1 MRRSRPRVA
10 AITAVAVCFT
20 SAAALPALASTAT
33 SSPGHSQIAPTSAR
47 SPLLLITGQRLTVRQ
62 LAGGG
67 RAIAVLSGKGT
78 ALVSIRLGSL
88 TEEMP
93 AEALAYLGR
102 GLDPSLFNIGA
113 LQRAET
119 SGRLPV
125 DITFA
130 GRQRALP
137 GVTVTR
143 SGPGREEGY
152 LTPAGAMLFGAA
164 LARQFRADHHTG
176 RYGADGLFAGADIA
190 LRGAH
195 AGVQRPGFRLD
206 TLTMRAT
213 DLNGRPDNGDLVMV
227 MNADNPARFEDF
239 LETTNIF
246 YRGTTKFSV
255 PPGHYW
261 AIGVFFTF
269 SNNSAALRQVVLPQ
283 FTVRGNTT
291 VHMAARAASSEIG
304 FTTPRPAVPLQ
315 LTLNVVRGAANGAQF
330 SDSFTAIEPGLSLWV
345 NPTTAKPTVGTLSS
359 FTSGQ
364 LASPRKAA
372 GLPYDYNLD
381 YPGPAGI
388 IPAQQHFTVAP
399 ASLAAATQRYFQD
412 VPSAGGWGVFGGSPG
427 ELQGGV
433 FFASVFPF
441 RLPVTRIQYFS
452 AGQSQA
458 WSSFYIEF
466 LSSFAGG
473 QSGPFQVLHP
483 AAQVAEDWNAYPLH
497 PQPNVQLLPPGL
509 GVFVPEVPAAFR
521 AGNTLSWYT
530 TPFSDNTPGN
540 LGSGYYAGPG
550 TAVTGSYAVY
560 EDGVR
565 IAHGNPIN
573 GIAPVRLSPKPS
585 VLTLV
590 LTAGRFSPSYPL
602 SSASST
608 AWTWHSAPQP
618 GARVP
623 PSWFCGFTKTGGLLR
638 SCAVQPMM
646 TVDYHVQGLQQDGRT
661 ADGPQFVDL
670 AFGHLQLASAAAVT
684 GATAQFSYNDGQ
696 TWQPA
701 TVTPLG
707 GGHFRMAFTAPG
719 GVDVTL
725 RVHATDAAGGA
736 ITETILRAYGV
747 SL

>member
-10 AITAVAVCFT
+10 AITAAAVCFIA
-20 SAAALPALASTAT
+20 AAALPALASPAT
-33 SSPGHSQIAPTSAR
+33 SSPAQSLLAATNAP
-47 SPLLLITGQRLTVRQ
+47 SPLLLITGQRLMVRQ

-78 ALVSIRLGSL
+78 ALVSIRQGSL

-102 GLDPSLFNIGA
+102 GLDPSLFNVGA

-125 DITFA
+125 DIAFA

-143 SGPGREEGY
+143 SGPDRAEGY
-152 LTPAGAMLFGAA
+152 LTPAGARLFGAA
-164 LARQFRADHHTG
+164 LARQFRADHRTG
-176 RYGADGLFAGADIA
+176 RYGADGLFAGVDIA

-195 AGVQRPGFRLD
+195 AAVQRPGFRLD

-213 DLNGRPDNGDLVMV
+213 DLQGRPDNGDLVMV
-227 MNADNPARFEDF
+227 LNADNPARFGDP
-239 LETTNIF
+239 LETTNDF
-246 YRGTTKFSV
+246 YHGTSKFSV

-261 AIGVFFTF
+261 AIAVFFSF
-269 SNNSAALRQVVLPQ
+269 SNSSAALRHVVLPQ
-283 FTVRGNTT
+283 FTVRGSTT
-291 VHMAARAASSEIG
+291 VHLAARAASSEIG

-315 LTLNVVRGAANGAQF
+315 LTFNVIRGAANGQTF
-330 SDSFTAIEPGLSLWV
+330 SDSFTVIEPGLSLWV
-345 NPTTAKPTVGTLSS
+345 NPTAAKPTVGTLSS
-359 FTSGQ
+359 VTSGQ

-388 IPAQQHFTVAP
+388 IPAQQHFTATP

-412 VPSAGGWGVFGGSPG
+412 VPSAGGWGVFGGSPA
-427 ELQGGV
+427 ELQGGIL
-433 FFASVFPF
+433 FASVFSI

-473 QSGPFQVLHP
+473 QTGPFQVLHP
-483 AAQVAEDWNAYPLH
+483 AGQVTEDWNGYPLH
-497 PQPNVQLLPPGL
+497 PQPNVQLLPPRL
-509 GVFVPEVPAAFR
+509 GALLPEFPSAVR
-521 AGNTLSWYT
+521 AGNTLSLYT
-530 TPFSDNTPGN
+530 TPFSDNAPGH
-540 LGSGYYAGPG
+540 LGPFLGPG
-550 TAVTGSYAVY
+550 AITGSYAVY
-560 EDGVR
+560 QNGVR
-565 IAHGNPIN
+565 IAHGNPAN
-573 GIAPVRLSPKPS
+573 GIAPVLLSPKPS
-585 VLTLV
+585 VLTFV
-590 LTAGRFSPSYPL
+590 LAAGRFGPSYPL

-608 AWTWHSAPQP
+608 AWTWRSAPQP

-623 PSWFCGFTKTGGLLR
+623 PSWFCGVTKTGGLLR

-661 ADGPQFVDL
+661 ADGQQLVDL
-670 AFGHLQLASAAAVT
+670 TFGHLQLASAAAVT

-696 TWQPA
+696 TWQAA

-707 GGHFRMAFTAPG
+707 GGHFQMAFTAPG

-725 RVHATDAAGGA
+725 RIHATDAAGGA

-747 SL
+747 SF

>member
-10 AITAVAVCFT
+10 AITAAAVCFT
-20 SAAALPALASTAT
+20 SAAALPALASPAT
-33 SSPGHSQIAPTSAR
+33 SSPGHSLIAAPSAR
-47 SPLLLITGQRLTVRQ
+47 SPLLLITGQRLLVRQ

-67 RAIAVLSGKGT
+67 RAIAVLPGQGT

-119 SGRLPV
+119 TGRLPV

-130 GRQRALP
+130 GRQRPLP

-143 SGPGREEGY
+143 SGPGGEEGY
-152 LTPAGAMLFGAA
+152 LTPAGARLFGAA
-164 LARQFRADHHTG
+164 LARQFRADHRTG

-195 AGVQRPGFRLD
+195 DAVQRPGFRLD
-206 TLTMRAT
+206 TLTMRAA

-239 LETTNIF
+239 NETTNIF

-261 AIGVFFTF
+261 AIGVFFSF
-269 SNNSAALRQVVLPQ
+269 SRSSAALRQVVLPQ
-283 FTVRGNTT
+283 FTVRGSTT
-291 VHMAARAASSEIG
+291 VQLAARAATSEIG
-304 FTTPRPAVPLQ
+304 FTTPRPAGLLQ
-315 LTLNVVRGAANGAQF
+315 LTLNVVRGAANGVPF
-330 SDSFTAIEPGLSLWV
+330 SDSFTVIGPGLSLWV
-345 NPTTAKPTVGTLSS
+345 NPTTAKPSVGTLSS

-364 LASPRKAA
+364 LASPPKAA

-381 YPGPAGI
+381 YAGPAGI

-399 ASLAAATQRYFQD
+399 ASLAVATQRYVQD
-412 VPSAGGWGVFGGSPG
+412 VPSVGGWGVFGGSPG

-433 FFASVFPF
+433 FFAVVFPF
-441 RLPVTRIQYFS
+441 RLPETRIQYFS
-452 AGQSQA
+452 AGQSQG
-458 WSSFYIEF
+458 WSSFYVEF
-466 LSSFAGG
+466 QSSFAGG

-483 AAQVAEDWNAYPLH
+483 AKQVAEDWNAYPLH
-497 PQPNVQLLPPGL
+497 PQPNVQLLPPDL
-509 GVFVPEVPAAFR
+509 GALLPEVPAAFR
-521 AGNTLSWYT
+521 TGNTLSWYT
-530 TPFSDNTPGN
+530 TPFSDNAPGN

-560 EDGVR
+560 QNGVR
-565 IAHGNPIN
+565 IAHGNPVN
-573 GIAPVRLSPKPS
+573 GIAPVRISPRPS
-585 VLTLV
+585 VLTFE

-608 AWTWHSAPQP
+608 AWTWRSASQP

-646 TVDYHVQGLQQDGRT
+646 TVDYHVQGLRQDGRT
-661 ADGPQFVDL
+661 AHGPQLVDL

-684 GATAQFSYNDGQ
+684 GATAQFSYDDGQ
-696 TWQPA
+696 SWQAA

-707 GGHFRMAFTAPG
+707 GGHFQMAFSAPG